1 MQHVSDILAF
11 KGGTACSVS
20 PDATVF
26 EALTLMSEKDIG
38 SVIVLD
44 EDKLVGIL
52 TERIYARKVALEN
65 KISKNILVKE
75 IMTTRVLCV
84 SPERSVEECM
94 ALMSDKGIRH
104 LPVLDHNKVVGM
116 ISIGDLVKAI
126 IHDQK
131 ILIDQLQNYISG

>member
-38 SVIVLD
+38 SVIVLN

>member
-1 MQHVSDILAF
+1 MQNVSDILAF
-11 KGGTACSVS
+11 KGDQVCSVT

-26 EALTLMSEKDIG
+26 EALTLMSEKNIG

-65 KISKNILVKE
+65 KVSKDILVKE
-75 IMTTRVLCV
+75 IMATRVLCV
-84 SPERSVEECM
+84 NPNRSVEECM

-104 LPVLDHNKVVGM
+104 LPVVDHKKVIGM

-131 ILIDQLQNYISG
+131 ILIDQLQNYITG